1 MTNIDG
7 NNGLAPRKIDNVD
20 GMIIE
25 HDIGIKMKDGL
36 ILRADVYRPNINE
49 RVPVVMTH
57 GPYGKGIAWSQ
68 PNNPWSIQWNA
79 MCKERPEIFNESS
92 CKYITWE
99 TVDPER
105 WTAWGYAV
113 VRVDSRGN
121 NRSPGFLNIFSHQ
134 EVMDYY
140 DCIEWAGTRDWS
152 TGKVGL
158 CGISYYAINQW
169 QVAALQPPHLTA
181 IIPWEG
187 ASDFYR
193 EVYRHGG
200 ILSNY
205 FINFWY
211 NGFVLVNQHGKG
223 THMDHWLGES
233 SSGPEKLSE
242 EELARNRAEPLDGP
256 RNEHTND
263 GEHYTSRQADFSKI
277 NVPLLSCASWAGFG
291 LHQRGNF
298 EGFLESASKQKWL
311 EVHPGKHEEWF
322 YLPYGYQLQKRF
334 FDHFLKGEENGMDRE
349 PRVLLNVRYPEEKFV
364 QRKENEWPLKRTQWT
379 KFYLDANSMSL
390 NIHSPLSTS
399 DCHFSALSD
408 KGVVFNSSPID
419 QEYEITGPI
428 AARIRVASST
438 KDADLFLALR
448 AFDPDGKEITFQGT
462 VDPRSVLS
470 QGCLRASHRA
480 LDSEKTLPYRPYH
493 SHLKQ
498 EFLNPGQQYDLD
510 IEMWPTCIILSKGST
525 LQLVIDGKDFARQES
540 EVIVSGPMRFAG
552 SGCFLHNDLV
562 DRDEK
567 VYGGETKVITSADSW
582 LLLPI
587 VPKE

>member
-1 MTNIDG
+1 MSMTG
-7 NNGLAPRKIDNVD
+7 NNDLAPRRIDNID

-25 HDIGIKMKDGL
+25 RDVGIKMEDGL
-36 ILRADVYRPNINE
+36 VLRADVYRPNINE
-49 RVPVVMTH
+49 QVPVIMTH
-57 GPYGKGIAWSQ
+57 GPYGKGIAWST
-68 PNNPWSIQWNA
+68 PGNPWSAQWIA
-79 MCKERPEIFNESS
+79 MCKERSELFDGSS

-113 VRVDSRGN
+113 VRVDSRGS
-121 NRSPGFLNIFSHQ
+121 NRSPGLQNIFSHQ

-169 QVAALQPPHLTA
+169 QVAALQPPHLA
-181 IIPWEG
+181 AMIPWEG

-205 FINFWY
+205 FIKFWY
-211 NGFVLVNQHGKG
+211 NSTVLINQHGKG

-233 SSGPEKLSE
+233 SSGPKKLSE
-242 EELARNRAEPLDGP
+242 VELARNRVEPLESP
-256 RNEHTND
+256 RKEHTVD
-263 GEHYTSRQADFSKI
+263 GEHYVSRQVDFSKI
-277 NVPLLSCASWAGFG
+277 KVPLLSCASWAGFG

-298 EGFLESASKQKWL
+298 EGFLQSASEQKWL

-322 YLPYGYQLQKRF
+322 YLPYGYELQKRF
-334 FDHFLKGEENGMDRE
+334 FDRFLKGKQNGMDQE
-349 PRVLLNVRYPEEKFV
+349 PRVLLNVRYPGEKFV
-364 QRKENEWPLKRTQWT
+364 RRQENEWPLKRTQWT
-379 KFYLDANSMSL
+379 KFYLNAGNMSL
-390 NIHSPLSTS
+390 SAHPSLSPS
-399 DCHFSALSD
+399 DCHFSALIGS
-408 KGVVFNSSPID
+408 GAVFNSSGLEQD
-419 QEYEITGPI
+419 TEITGPI
-428 AARIRVASST
+428 AARIRITSST
-438 KDADLFLALR
+438 KDADLFLTLR
-448 AFDPDGKEITFQGT
+448 AFDPNGKEIMFQGT

-498 EFLNPGQQYDLD
+498 EFLSPGERYDLD
-510 IEMWPTCIILSKGST
+510 IEMWPTCIVLSKGST
-525 LQLVIDGKDFARQES
+525 LQLVIDGKDFARKNS
-540 EVIVSGPMRFAG
+540 EAIVRGPLKLAG
-552 SGCFLHNDLV
+552 SGCFLHNDPT

-567 VYGGETKVITSADSW
+567 IYGGETRVITSEDSW

>member
-1 MTNIDG
+1 
-7 NNGLAPRKIDNVD
+7 
-20 GMIIE
+20 
-25 HDIGIKMKDGL
+25 
-36 ILRADVYRPNINE
+36 
-49 RVPVVMTH
+49 MTH

-68 PNNPWSIQWNA
+68 PNNPSFPQWNA
-79 MCKERPEIFNESS
+79 MCKERPEIFDGSS

-113 VRVDSRGN
+113 VRGDG
-121 NRSPGFLNIFSHQ
+121 LL
-134 EVMDYY
+134 Y
-140 DCIEWAGTRDWS
+140 CIEWAGTRDWS

-169 QVAALQPPHLTA
+169 QVAALQPPHLVA
-181 IIPWEG
+181 MIPWEG
-187 ASDFYR
+187 ASDIYR
-193 EVYRHGG
+193 EIYRHGG

-205 FINFWY
+205 FINYLY
-211 NGFVLVNQHGKG
+211 NIVIVNQHGKG

-242 EELARNRAEPLDGP
+242 QELAKNRVDPLESP
-256 RNEHTND
+256 RNEHIID
-263 GEHYTSRQADFSKI
+263 GEHYVSRQADFSKI

-298 EGFLESASKQKWL
+298 EGFLQSASEQKWL
-311 EVHPGKHEEWF
+311 EVHPGKHKEWF
-322 YLPYGYQLQKRF
+322 YLPAGYQLQKRF
-334 FDHFLKGEENGMDRE
+334 FDRFLKGEANGMDQE
-349 PRVLLNVRYPEEKFV
+349 PRVLLNIRYPGERFV
-364 QRKENEWPLKRTQWT
+364 LRKENEWPLSRTQWT
-379 KFYLDANSMSL
+379 KFYLDASNMSL
-390 NIHSPLSTS
+390 STCPSLSAAECS
-399 DCHFSALSD
+399 FSALTSA
-408 KGVVFNSSPID
+408 GAVFNSAGLE

-428 AARIRVASST
+428 AARIRLTSST
-438 KDADLFLALR
+438 KDADLFLTLR
-448 AFDPDGKEITFQGT
+448 AFDPSEKEIVFHGT

-493 SHLKQ
+493 SHMKQ
-498 EFLNPGQQYDLD
+498 EFLSPGQQYDLD
-510 IEMWPTCIILSKGST
+510 IEMWPTCIVLSKGST
-525 LQLVIDGKDFARQES
+525 LQLVIDGKDFARQEN
-540 EVIVSGPMRFAG
+540 EVIVRGPLRLAG
-552 SGCFLHNDLV
+552 SGCFLHDDPV

-567 VYGGETKVITSADSW
+567 VYGGETKVITSEDSW

>member
-1 MTNIDG
+1 MNVNGG
-7 NNGLAPRKIDNVD
+7 NDLAPRKIDSLES
-20 GMIIE
+20 MIIE
-25 HDIGIKMKDGL
+25 RDIGIKMKDGL
-36 ILRADVYRPNINE
+36 VLRADVYRPKINE
-49 RVPVVMTH
+49 RVPVIMTH

-68 PNNPWSIQWNA
+68 PNNPWSAQWNA
-79 MCKERPEIFNESS
+79 MCKERPEIFDGSS

-121 NRSPGFLNIFSHQ
+121 NRSPGLQNIFSHQ

-152 TGKVGL
+152 SGKVGL

-169 QVAALQPPHLTA
+169 QVAALQPPHLA
-181 IIPWEG
+181 AVIPWEG

-211 NGFVLVNQHGKG
+211 NTTVLVNQHGKG

-242 EELARNRAEPLDGP
+242 EELARNRVEPLEGP
-256 RNEHTND
+256 RNEHTSD
-263 GEHYTSRQADFSKI
+263 GEHYVSRQVDFSKI
-277 NVPLLSCASWAGFG
+277 KIPLLSCASWAGFG

-298 EGFLESASKQKWL
+298 EGFLESASEQKWL

-322 YLPYGYQLQKRF
+322 YLPYGYELQKRF
-334 FDHFLKGEENGMDRE
+334 LDCFLKGEENGMDHE
-349 PRVLLNVRYPEEKFV
+349 PRVSLNVRYPGEKFV
-364 QRKENEWPLKRTQWT
+364 LRKENEWPLKRTQWT
-379 KFYLDANSMSL
+379 KFYLDAGNMSL
-390 NIHSPLSTS
+390 STHPPLCAS
-399 DCHFSALSD
+399 DCHFPALTG
-408 KGVVFNSSPID
+408 KGVVFNSSALEQD
-419 QEYEITGPI
+419 SEITGPI

-438 KDADLFLALR
+438 KDADLFLTFR
-448 AFDPDGKEITFQGT
+448 AFDPSGKEIAFQGT

-480 LDSEKTLPYRPYH
+480 LDNEKTLPYRPYH

-498 EFLNPGQQYDLD
+498 EFLTPGQQYDLE
-510 IEMWPTCIILSKGST
+510 IEMWPTCIVLSKGST
-525 LQLVIDGKDFARQES
+525 LQLVIDGKDFARQDS
-540 EVIVSGPMRFAG
+540 EVIVRGPLRLAG
-552 SGCFLHNDLV
+552 SGCFLHDDPI

-567 VYGGETKVITSADSW
+567 VYGGETKVITGEDSW
-582 LLLPI
+582 LLLPF
-587 VPKE
+587 VPNE

>member
-1 MTNIDG
+1 MSTSCDNDI
-7 NNGLAPRKIDNVD
+7 APRKIEIVE

-25 HDIGIKMKDGL
+25 RDIGIKMKDGL
-36 ILRADVYRPNINE
+36 VLRADVYRPNTNE
-49 RVPVVMTH
+49 RVPIVMTH

-68 PNNPWSIQWNA
+68 PNNPSFPQWNA
-79 MCKERPEIFNESS
+79 MCKERPEIFDGSS

-121 NRSPGFLNIFSHQ
+121 NRSPGLQNIFSQQ

-169 QVAALQPPHLTA
+169 QVAALQPPHLA
-181 IIPWEG
+181 AMIPWEG
-187 ASDFYR
+187 ASDIYR
-193 EVYRHGG
+193 EIYRLGG

-205 FINFWY
+205 FINYLY
-211 NGFVLVNQHGKG
+211 NIVMRVNQHGKG

-242 EELARNRAEPLDGP
+242 QELAKNRVDPLESP
-256 RNEHTND
+256 RNEHIIH
-263 GEHYTSRQADFSKI
+263 GEHYMSRQVDFSKI

-298 EGFLESASKQKWL
+298 EGFLQSASEQKWL

-322 YLPYGYQLQKRF
+322 YLPAGYQLQKRF
-334 FDHFLKGEENGMDRE
+334 FDRFLKGEANGMDHE
-349 PRVLLNVRYPEEKFV
+349 PRVLLNIRYPGERFV
-364 QRKENEWPLKRTQWT
+364 LRKENEWPLSRTQWT
-379 KFYLDANSMSL
+379 KFYLDASNMSL
-390 NIHSPLSTS
+390 STCPSLSGAE
-399 DCHFSALSD
+399 CNFSALTSA
-408 KGVVFNSSPID
+408 GAVFNSAALE

-428 AARIRVASST
+428 AARIRVTSST
-438 KDADLFLALR
+438 KDADLFLTLR
-448 AFDPDGKEITFQGT
+448 AFDPSGKEIVFHGT

-493 SHLKQ
+493 SHMKQ
-498 EFLNPGQQYDLD
+498 EFLSSGQQYDLD
-510 IEMWPTCIILSKGST
+510 IEMWPTCIVLSKGST
-525 LQLVIDGKDFARQES
+525 LQLVIDGKDFARQEN
-540 EVIVSGPMRFAG
+540 EVIVRGPLRLAG
-552 SGCFLHNDLV
+552 SGCFLHDDPV

-567 VYGGETKVITSADSW
+567 VYGGETKVITSEDSW